1 MKKTLFICASVFCI
15 ILTSC
20 ATKNSENNDA
30 KSAACEQW
38 NYVVKIIE
46 SESPNSIR
54 DYTEAANTSWP
65 YFVELSDFD
74 YKYHQQLQTIEL
86 IKSAGEGLISNGK
99 ATDIQDSVQEIK
111 DFCKN

>member
-1 MKKTLFICASVFCI
+1 MAVFCLF
-15 ILTSC
+15 LTSC
-20 ATKNSENNDA
+20 SSKNSEENDA
-30 KSAACEQW
+30 KNSACEQW
-38 NYVVKIIE
+38 NYAVEIIE

-65 YFVELSDFD
+65 YFVYLSDSD

-86 IKSAGEGLISNGK
+86 IRSAGDGSISSGK
-99 ATDIQDSVQEIK
+99 ASDIQDSVQEIK